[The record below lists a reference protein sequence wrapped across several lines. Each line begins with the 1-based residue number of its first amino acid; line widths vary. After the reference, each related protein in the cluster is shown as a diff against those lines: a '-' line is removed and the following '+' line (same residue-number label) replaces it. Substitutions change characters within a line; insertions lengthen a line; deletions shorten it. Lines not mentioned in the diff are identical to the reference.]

1 LAFENQPPPKVRAK
15 QPKFLGKGER
25 MFYRVVAVI
34 KGDFLHIG
42 YVAAESEKA
51 ALDKLG
57 LVKMPSCARLIESK
71 EITGFDELMAQ
82 SKSSLGMSNFVIYCE
97 HHFKDAKKA

>member
-1 LAFENQPPPKVRAK
+1 
-15 QPKFLGKGER
+15 
-25 MFYRVVAVI
+25 MFYRIVAVI

-57 LVKMPSCARLIESK
+57 LAEMPSCAHLIESK
-71 EITGFDELMAQ
+71 EITDFDELMAQ
-82 SKSSLGMSNFVIYCE
+82 SKSSLGMSNFVIHCE
-97 HHFKDAKKA
+97 RYFKWAKKP